1 VRRVDWPDWLQWLGR
16 SGGIAR
22 IGGLRHVLRR
32 LRHRDRAEIELDDEV
47 QAWFD
52 ILIERGM
59 ARGLSRDAARRAA
72 RLAYEGPEQI
82 KQRVREARVEAPIE
96 STLQDVR
103 YAWRTLRKSPG
114 FTFFAVFTI
123 ALGLGANAA
132 IFSLVDGVLLKSS
145 GYLEPE
151 RIVQLWE
158 QVPGGER
165 NVIAPANYLDWAE
178 QSRSFAAIAART
190 GGAMSY
196 TGGGDVRS
204 LRVNRVSAPYFDVF
218 GIRPALGRTFAAGE
232 DQAGQDKVAILSHRL
247 WLNLFGADAGVIGR
261 TLLLNGESYTVVGV
275 LPASSEFDRQWAE
288 LWVPLAFP
296 AVVARDYHNL
306 LAFARLK
313 PGVSVE
319 QAQAE
324 MRVIAK
330 GIVERY
336 PAFDKRW
343 SVTVDRYLDRIVSP
357 QLRLSLLVL
366 MSAVIA
372 VLLIGCANLANL
384 LMARGT
390 LRSREIAL
398 RLALGARRGRVI
410 RMLLTESLFLS
421 ACGGASGIALGYALL
436 SWSRGLLPPNYFPP
450 EANIAMDGRV
460 LLFLAGIT
468 VLTSVAFGL
477 APALQ
482 TSRRDAAD
490 ALKDGG
496 RANSAGRGKVRLR
509 HVFVAAQVALAFILL
524 AGAGLLIRSF
534 ARVLQVDTGFDTAN
548 IVAAQLPLEME
559 RNPDGALLT
568 QYIARL
574 LDEVHAVPGVRDAA
588 VTTGLP
594 LRGWGDYVPIRWPDK
609 GQERFGSGFK
619 IVSPRYFQTLGLRLA
634 AGRLFDDRDT
644 AASPDVVV
652 VNESF
657 VQRYLPGERAVG
669 QRFFLERILPS
680 RRGLGPDT
688 SWEIVGVVAD
698 EKGNGLESA
707 TDVGI
712 YASFAQNPVVGLGL
726 VAKGSGEPGLLIK
739 ALQRAAARVNKAQ
752 ALDSPMTVE
761 QIRAEKTMSRR
772 FATVLLGGFALLA
785 MLLACAGIY
794 GLLSFV
800 TARRTQELG
809 IRAAL
814 GASRWDQVRMVIG
827 DGAVPVLA
835 GIAAGLGGAL
845 ALARFIR
852 SMLFET
858 RPVDVPSLLAV
869 SALFLAVALA
879 ACVLP
884 AWRAARVDPMTAL
897 REE

>member
-1 VRRVDWPDWLQWLGR
+1 VSW
-16 SGGIAR
+16 
-22 IGGLRHVLRR
+22 IGGLRHLARR
-32 LRHRDRAEIELDDEV
+32 LRHPRQAETELDDEV
-47 QAWFD
+47 QAYFG
-52 ILIERGM
+52 ILIDRGM
-59 ARGLSRDAARRAA
+59 ARGLSREAARRAA

-114 FTFFAVFTI
+114 FTCFAVLTI

-145 GYLEPE
+145 GYPAPE

-158 QVPGGER
+158 KTPGGQR
-165 NVIAPANYLDWAE
+165 NVLSEAAYRDWAA

-190 GGAMSY
+190 AGVMSY

-204 LRVNRVSAPYFDVF
+204 LRVSRVSAPYFDVF
-218 GIRPALGRTFAAGE
+218 GLEAALGRTFAADE
-232 DQAGQDKVAILSHRL
+232 DQAGKEKVAVLSHRL
-247 WLNLFGADAGVIGR
+247 WLNLFGADPGIVGR
-261 TLLLNGESYTVVGV
+261 TLPLNGESYTVIGV
-275 LPASSEFDRQWAE
+275 LPGGSAYDRQWAD

-296 AVVARDYHNL
+296 PVVARDYHNL
-306 LAFARLK
+306 LAFARLR

-324 MRVIAK
+324 LSAIAGHIAALYPAVAK
-330 GIVERY
+330 GWG
-336 PAFDKRW
+336 A
-343 SVTVDRYLDRIVSP
+343 TVDRYLDRVVGP
-357 QLRLSLLVL
+357 DLRLSLLVL
-366 MSAVIA
+366 MSAVTA

-384 LMARGT
+384 LMARST

-410 RMLLTESLFLS
+410 RMLLTESLLLS
-421 ACGGASGIALGYALL
+421 AGGGAVGIALGYALL

-460 LLFLAGIT
+460 LLFLAVIT
-468 VLTSVAFGL
+468 ILTSVAFGL

-490 ALKDGG
+490 ALKEGG

-509 HVFVAAQVALAFILL
+509 HVFVAAQVAMAFVLL

-534 ARVLQVDTGFDTAN
+534 QRVMDVDTGFDADG

-559 RNPDGALLT
+559 RNPDGPLLA

-574 LDEVHAVPGVRDAA
+574 LDEVHAVPGIRDAA

-644 AASPDVVV
+644 AASPAVVV

-657 VQRYLPGERAVG
+657 VRRYFSGERAIG
-669 QRFFLERILPS
+669 KRFFVERMLPS

-698 EKGNGLESA
+698 EKGNGLESP

-752 ALDSPMTVE
+752 ALDGPMPVG
-761 QIRAEKTMSRR
+761 QIKAEKTMSRR

-794 GLLSFV
+794 GLLAFV
-800 TARRTQELG
+800 TAGRTQELG

-814 GASRWDQVRMVIG
+814 GASRWDQIRMVIG
-827 DGAVPVLA
+827 GGALPVLA
-835 GIAAGLGGAL
+835 GVAVGLGGAL
-845 ALARFIR
+845 ALARVIR

-858 RPVDVPSLLAV
+858 SPIDVPSLLAV
-869 SALFLAVALA
+869 SVLFLTVALA
-879 ACVLP
+879 ACALP
-884 AWRAARVDPMTAL
+884 AWRAASVDPMTAL